1 MDGHGR
7 RIQQSANELRQ
18 VMRTQRRVAAKHGR
32 NGDTMA
38 ASRGAAREGRA
49 MKDAYEA
56 QRQLVEQWRERGAEI
71 TLGEDFTTC
80 AAELEA
86 TLPQIEE
93 GE

>member
-1 MDGHGR
+1 
-7 RIQQSANELRQ
+7 
-18 VMRTQRRVAAKHGR
+18 
-32 NGDTMA
+32 
-38 ASRGAAREGRA
+38 

-86 TLPQIEE
+86 TLPPIEE